1 MSYKTDVQRRMAEVL
16 DALHIKAAYYEK
28 DGFFVIEKGKFFIY
42 EEEPDLASGRISGA
56 LADCGIKICGDGTL
70 VFRDGQAVFINYCR
84 NCRQFYF
91 DRPHDGNPD
100 SCPECGGNS
109 VKHFLNRSRIP
120 GWFGKEEECLIDK
133 REIGVH
139 LKGFYSSEKKDDVVA
154 CISRLTGKVSYV
166 TVDSSKRDAVMGLG
180 KKYPNMTEVIDYMLK
195 NFEASCMR
203 KHREIAF
210 RPMVLVGNPG
220 CGKTSFVSEL
230 CRILLGRHAIKIDL
244 GNDVP
249 VFAIAGS
256 DPGYKDSSH
265 GLIIASMFGNDERGP
280 LKNPLIHFDELDK
293 IHTNERYSI
302 ETVFYSILEKNTARR
317 FYDNFIGMNVD
328 ASGVNYIFTANTL
341 EKIPKPIVN
350 RLKVFL
356 IPDYTHEQLKGC
368 VIDNFYRNWLCNNG
382 MEQEYLPEIL
392 SDEIKELILR
402 KCNDDPRSIED
413 AINLVFSETLA
424 DDEKTGHKI
433 ALFSPEQY
441 FLGWENFR
449 GKKYISRNAWKLQDG
464 FLNSGFPD
472 EDENDFDD
480 M

>member
-1 MSYKTDVQRRMAEVL
+1 
-16 DALHIKAAYYEK
+16 
-28 DGFFVIEKGKFFIY
+28 
-42 EEEPDLASGRISGA
+42 
-56 LADCGIKICGDGTL
+56 
-70 VFRDGQAVFINYCR
+70 
-84 NCRQFYF
+84 
-91 DRPHDGNPD
+91 
-100 SCPECGGNS
+100 
-109 VKHFLNRSRIP
+109 
-120 GWFGKEEECLIDK
+120 
-133 REIGVH
+133 
-139 LKGFYSSEKKDDVVA
+139 
-154 CISRLTGKVSYV
+154 
-166 TVDSSKRDAVMGLG
+166 
-180 KKYPNMTEVIDYMLK
+180 
-195 NFEASCMR
+195 
-203 KHREIAF
+203 
-210 RPMVLVGNPG
+210 
-220 CGKTSFVSEL
+220 
-230 CRILLGRHAIKIDL
+230 
-244 GNDVP
+244 
-249 VFAIAGS
+249 
-256 DPGYKDSSH
+256 
-265 GLIIASMFGNDERGP
+265 
-280 LKNPLIHFDELDK
+280 
-293 IHTNERYSI
+293 
-302 ETVFYSILEKNTARR
+302 
-317 FYDNFIGMNVD
+317 MNVD

-449 GKKYISRNAWKLQDG
+449 GKKFISRNVWKLQEG